1 MCFTSETVATNNI
14 YSTATYWSFCE
25 HNLPISDFEKLGV
38 FFKSTNVQNVIHVG
52 AKVVLFKSGYFP
64 VSQSLEPSHQI
75 LSENIALAIILPIIL
90 VILLIG
96 GIYMYYSK

>member
-1 MCFTSETVATNNI
+1 MLFQSVSIVVHCCRCNI
-14 YSTATYWSFCE
+14 W
-25 HNLPISDFEKLGV
+25 G
-38 FFKSTNVQNVIHVG
+38 FFVC
-52 AKVVLFKSGYFP
+52 LFS

>member
-1 MCFTSETVATNNI
+1 M
-14 YSTATYWSFCE
+14 
-25 HNLPISDFEKLGV
+25 
-38 FFKSTNVQNVIHVG
+38 
-52 AKVVLFKSGYFP
+52 VVDVTFGYFT

>member
-1 MCFTSETVATNNI
+1 M
-14 YSTATYWSFCE
+14 
-25 HNLPISDFEKLGV
+25 
-38 FFKSTNVQNVIHVG
+38 
-52 AKVVLFKSGYFP
+52 VVDVTFGYLTE
-64 VSQSLEPSHQI
+64 SQSLEPSHQI